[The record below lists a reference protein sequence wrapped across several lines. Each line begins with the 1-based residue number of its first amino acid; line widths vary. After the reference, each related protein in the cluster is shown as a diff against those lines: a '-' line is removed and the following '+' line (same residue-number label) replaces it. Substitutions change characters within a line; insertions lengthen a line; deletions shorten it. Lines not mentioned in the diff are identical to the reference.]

1 MLVAYSMAGLI
12 FSVLVTVSTNII
24 ASAVGL
30 TFPSTIGGIVATAV
44 SGDITAFALMFI
56 AVVVTGVYIWIFGFV
71 GAKVKAKI
79 LGGNATLQK
88 RPHVLGFFLVG
99 ALGVI
104 AFGIIDEAIA
114 PLGASSDALELVDD
128 VANMQ
133 LLSILIRVVAFAVI
147 GAVAIWLGTKFH
159 AVESI
164 LPEKAKVI

>member
-1 MLVAYSMAGLI
+1 
-12 FSVLVTVSTNII
+12 
-24 ASAVGL
+24 
-30 TFPSTIGGIVATAV
+30 
-44 SGDITAFALMFI
+44 
-56 AVVVTGVYIWIFGFV
+56 
-71 GAKVKAKI
+71 
-79 LGGNATLQK
+79 
-88 RPHVLGFFLVG
+88 VLGFFLVG

-133 LLSILIRVVAFAVI
+133 ILSVLIRIVAFAVI

-164 LPEKAKVI
+164 LPEKVKVI